1 MRAAVLEA
9 LGSPMTIDEV
19 EQAPPGPGQVRV
31 AVKYCGCCHSD
42 LSIAEGSFPAPT
54 PIILAVSPGALQ
66 QSLSDTDSGPGSR
79 SSAAVDK
86 ASRVSG
92 WWKMSSSCKSTASVA
107 HRLAWR

>member
-9 LGSPMTIDEV
+9 PGSPMTINEI

-54 PIILAVSPGALQ
+54 PIILGHEASGVVEEVGA
-66 QSLSDTDSGPGSR
+66 G
-79 SSAAVDK
+79 VD
-86 ASRVSG
+86 
-92 WWKMSSSCKSTASVA
+92 
-107 HRLAWR
+107 RLEVGDPVVLTPVPPCGTC